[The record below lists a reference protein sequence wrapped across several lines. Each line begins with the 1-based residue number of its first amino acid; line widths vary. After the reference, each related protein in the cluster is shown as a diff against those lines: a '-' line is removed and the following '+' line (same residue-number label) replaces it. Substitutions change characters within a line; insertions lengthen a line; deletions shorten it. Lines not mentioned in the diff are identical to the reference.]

1 MCEYL
6 VPCYT
11 QIYLPMQQEL
21 KELMMQF
28 HLVTEAEIFTASLES
43 QLRLQ
48 LSNMEY
54 GKSDLSRNYKYM
66 PEVDQEDNQLVFD
79 FRKKEIVNRY
89 KQELNNMILSEY
101 DEGGKSFN
109 RTIIAIALYFVSY
122 FKFDFINHE
131 NVQNNMDYLWL
142 QDN

>member
-1 MCEYL
+1 
-6 VPCYT
+6 
-11 QIYLPMQQEL
+11 
-21 KELMMQF
+21 
-28 HLVTEAEIFTASLES
+28 
-43 QLRLQ
+43 
-48 LSNMEY
+48 
-54 GKSDLSRNYKYM
+54 M